1 MRWPRLTY
9 NVPVPPPE
17 PSMSNSPNTRLREL
31 EADNVQLREAL
42 DQRIKY
48 DADKLKE
55 ALDKLSEREHDLQS
69 ILDNMPSMIGYW
81 DKNQRNRFGNHAYYD
96 WFGIDP
102 AGMPGKHMR
111 EVIGEERYRLN
122 RPYIEAALR
131 GTPQLFE
138 RAIPTPDGKRIRYS
152 LAHYIP
158 DLVDG
163 QVRGMYVLVND
174 ITTIKETQAALAESE
189 ARLRESEEHYRAV
202 VEDQTDA
209 IARFR
214 ADGVMLFANR
224 AFCSL
229 FGKAAAELVGHH
241 FLPLCFSDDQTRF
254 DPELLA
260 LSPGK
265 PVAVIESQ
273 VHSADGKLHWMQFI
287 NHGFFDAD
295 GNLTEFQ
302 CVGRDITEIKQ
313 ADAALREVLNQ
324 LEKRVLDRTE
334 EVRRLAVEATLAEE
348 RERQAIARDL
358 HDDIGQRLHVI
369 RLKLDTIARKQPGI
383 GDDIAE
389 LRTLVTEAS
398 GTVRSLT
405 SQLSPPVL
413 RKLGIAAALHWLA
426 DEMARQYG
434 LTVAFEPGEVH
445 ARLSQAQSSILF
457 RAARELLINVVKH
470 SGAHLARLDLTQA
483 DGTLVLSVEDAGTGM
498 DEMGDI
504 PIATNGFGLAS
515 IRERMAFLG
524 GRVEIARP
532 PAGGL
537 RVTLTLPLK
546 PAKPT
551 RKGAEK

>member
-1 MRWPRLTY
+1 MTK
-9 NVPVPPPE
+9 
-17 PSMSNSPNTRLREL
+17 SPNTRIREL
-31 EADNVQLREAL
+31 EAENARLRAAL
-42 DQRIKY
+42 DRRIKL

-55 ALDKLSEREHDLQS
+55 AHDKLSEREHDLQS
-69 ILDNMPSMIGYW
+69 ILDNLPSMIGYW
-81 DKNQRNRFGNHAYYD
+81 DKNRRNRFGNHAYHD
-96 WFGIDP
+96 WFGIAP
-102 AGMPGKHMR
+102 AEMPGKHMR
-111 EVIGEERYRLN
+111 EVIGEELYRLN
-122 RPYIEAALR
+122 LPHIDAAMQ
-131 GTPQLFE
+131 GIPQLFE
-138 RAIPTPDGKRIRYS
+138 RAIPSPDGKHIRYS

-158 DLVDG
+158 DVVEG
-163 QVRGMYVLVND
+163 EVRGMYLMVND
-174 ITTIKETQAALAESE
+174 ITAIKEAQAALSKSE

-202 VEDQTDA
+202 VENQTDA

-224 AFCSL
+224 AFCTL
-229 FGKAAAELVGHH
+229 FGKAAEELVGHH
-241 FLPLCFSDDQTRF
+241 SLPLCLSDDQPGF
-254 DPELLA
+254 PSELLA
-260 LSPGK
+260 LSPER
-265 PVAVIESQ
+265 PMLVIENRIRD
-273 VHSADGKLHWMQFI
+273 ADGNLRWMQFV
-287 NHGFFDAD
+287 NHGFFDAE
-295 GNLTEFQ
+295 GQLTEFQ

-313 ADAALREVLNQ
+313 VDAALREVLGQ
-324 LEKRVLDRTE
+324 LEKRVLERTE

-369 RLKLDTIARKQPGI
+369 RLKLDALARKQPGT
-383 GDDIAE
+383 GGDIAE
-389 LRTLVTEAS
+389 LRTLVAEAS

-434 LTVAFEPGEVH
+434 LAVAFEPGKVH

-457 RAARELLINVVKH
+457 RAARELLINVLKH
-470 SGAHLARLDLTQA
+470 SGTHQARLDLSQA
-483 DGTLVLSVEDAGTGM
+483 DGNLVLSVEDAGTGM

-504 PIATNGFGLAS
+504 TTATNGFGLAS